1 MISSSA
7 RKKKMRISTDCP
19 RNDAVRE
26 SRIWGKSPECRQR
39 RKREEKRCVSLN
51 SPLVAG
57 TMSVSARRFLQRRA
71 EASSGAAAFAA
82 GDASSPR
89 ASVPGDAAR
98 FSPGTAGG
106 RFGAESAGS
115 PGDDSASPERTT
127 RLDYYPDDIV
137 PTPRHGDDTSG
148 DEGVHPNDDPSSP
161 TWHAAPHRSPLAF
174 SFRGHSSSN
183 AATKR
188 SAPSATR
195 RPPSIPRAGGM
206 VVAPGPHAD
215 VLPRRHA
222 GALRNGAFH
231 GAGAGAPPR
240 ALRHPAD
247 DVDPAPAR
255 FPRAF
260 GNRKHTKTKTKNKP
274 ATSPTATPTTARVSS
289 WASPTRARHASAHP
303 GGARGAPDRGTFSQA
318 MREAETIAALGGEVA
333 GARARLVALAG
344 DVLET
349 RESRASGRRRV
360 RDPTRDRGDR
370 CEKSIELLQH
380 LRPVSRLGVESELK
394 RLLRVCSKDD
404 EIRTRNRKGA
414 DRRVAFFFHRRAGAP
429 VAAAARRNEGWL
441 TTQARPARVL
451 YVTSNAKRPMK
462 HTERDRTNVNVPR
475 LAFGRSIDDVSRAAT
490 IALGS
495 ESRAAAAFAERDATA
510 RATGWAGR
518 MASDAERVYADVW
531 TDSLESLDSLEKQM
545 GRSEKSQARVISTK
559 TPRLWIRSGS
569 ADSARFRVG
578 DVRHGGSAGT

>member
-1 MISSSA
+1 
-7 RKKKMRISTDCP
+7 MRISTDCP

-26 SRIWGKSPECRQR
+26 SRIWEKSPGCRQR

-57 TMSVSARRFLQRRA
+57 TMSVSVRRFLQRRA

-174 SFRGHSSSN
+174 SFRGRSSSN

-222 GALRNGAFH
+222 GALLGAFH

-255 FPRAF
+255 FPRAEKE
-260 GNRKHTKTKTKNKP
+260 GNQKHTKTKNKP
-274 ATSPTATPTTARVSS
+274 ATSPTARHRPPRASLPGRPRRARGMLQRTPAARV
-289 WASPTRARHASAHP
+289 ARPT
-303 GGARGAPDRGTFSQA
+303 
-318 MREAETIAALGGEVA
+318 A
-333 GARARLVALAG
+333 GRSARLCARRRRSRRSAAKSPA
-344 DVLET
+344 
-349 RESRASGRRRV
+349 RELGSSRSPATYWKLGSRALL
-360 RDPTRDRGDR
+360 GD
-370 CEKSIELLQH
+370 
-380 LRPVSRLGVESELK
+380 
-394 RLLRVCSKDD
+394 D
-404 EIRTRNRKGA
+404 
-414 DRRVAFFFHRRAGAP
+414 AF
-429 VAAAARRNEGWL
+429 
-441 TTQARPARVL
+441 
-451 YVTSNAKRPMK
+451 VTS
-462 HTERDRTNVNVPR
+462 H
-475 LAFGRSIDDVSRAAT
+475 
-490 IALGS
+490 
-495 ESRAAAAFAERDATA
+495 ATA
-510 RATGWAGR
+510 VTA
-518 MASDAERVYADVW
+518 M
-531 TDSLESLDSLEKQM
+531 KN
-545 GRSEKSQARVISTK
+545 RSSICDR
-559 TPRLWIRSGS
+559 
-569 ADSARFRVG
+569 
-578 DVRHGGSAGT
+578 

>member
-1 MISSSA
+1 MITSSA
-7 RKKKMRISTDCP
+7 RHRGSRPTALETT
-19 RNDAVRE
+19 RLANRE
-26 SRIWGKSPECRQR
+26 SGGCRQR

-106 RFGAESAGS
+106 RFGAGSAGS

-188 SAPSATR
+188 
-195 RPPSIPRAGGM
+195 PPANPRAGGM

-222 GALRNGAFH
+222 GPLLGAVY
-231 GAGAGAPPR
+231 GAGASPRPPR

-255 FPRAF
+255 FPESAF
-260 GNRKHTKTKTKNKP
+260 GKQTHTKM
-274 ATSPTATPTTARVSS
+274 AFARATPTTARVSS
-289 WASPTRARHASAHP
+289 WASPKRARQASKHP

-333 GARARLVALAG
+333 GARARLVALVG
-344 DVLET
+344 DVVE
-349 RESRASGRRRV
+349 RPESRASGRRRV

-370 CEKSIELLQH
+370 SVHRERRSIEH

-394 RLLRVCSKDD
+394 RLLRATKDD
-404 EIRTRNRKGA
+404 ETRNRNRKGA
-414 DRRVAFFFHRRAGAP
+414 DRRVAFFFFRRAGAP
-429 VAAAARRNEGWL
+429 AANAARREEEGWL
-441 TTQARPARVL
+441 TGQGRPALSRRE
-451 YVTSNAKRPMK
+451 TSNAFPFV
-462 HTERDRTNVNVPR
+462 HTDRDENVTRVTDRTHVAR
-475 LAFGRSIDDVSRAAT
+475 LASRAAT

-495 ESRAAAAFAERDATA
+495 ESRAAEAFAARDAAA
-510 RATGWAGR
+510 RARGGAGR
-518 MASDAERVYADVW
+518 IASDAERVYADVW
-531 TDSLESLDSLEKQM
+531 ADSQEKQM
-545 GRSEKSQARVISTK
+545 GRSEESQACVISTK
-559 TPRLWIRSGS
+559 TPRLLIRAA
-569 ADSARFRVG
+569 ADPARFRVG
-578 DVRHGGSAGT
+578 DARSMEPGRVESC

>member
-1 MISSSA
+1 
-7 RKKKMRISTDCP
+7 MRISTDCP

-26 SRIWGKSPECRQR
+26 SRIWEKSPGCRQR
-39 RKREEKRCVSLN
+39 RKREEKRCVSLD

-57 TMSVSARRFLQRRA
+57 TMSVSVRRFLQRRA

-174 SFRGHSSSN
+174 SFRGRSSSN

-222 GALRNGAFH
+222 GALLNGAFH

-260 GNRKHTKTKTKNKP
+260 EETKNTRKRKRKNKP
-274 ATSPTATPTTARVSS
+274 ATSPTRDTDHRARLFLGVPD
-289 WASPTRARHASAHP
+289 ARARHASAHP

-318 MREAETIAALGGEVA
+318 MREAETIARARRRVA
-333 GARARLVALAG
+333 GARSARRARRRRSWKLG
-344 DVLET
+344 
-349 RESRASGRRRV
+349 SRARFWET
-360 RDPTRDRGDR
+360 TR
-370 CEKSIELLQH
+370 S
-380 LRPVSRLGVESELK
+380 
-394 RLLRVCSKDD
+394 
-404 EIRTRNRKGA
+404 
-414 DRRVAFFFHRRAGAP
+414 
-429 VAAAARRNEGWL
+429 
-441 TTQARPARVL
+441 
-451 YVTSNAKRPMK
+451 
-462 HTERDRTNVNVPR
+462 
-475 LAFGRSIDDVSRAAT
+475 
-490 IALGS
+490 
-495 ESRAAAAFAERDATA
+495 
-510 RATGWAGR
+510 
-518 MASDAERVYADVW
+518 
-531 TDSLESLDSLEKQM
+531 
-545 GRSEKSQARVISTK
+545 
-559 TPRLWIRSGS
+559 
-569 ADSARFRVG
+569 
-578 DVRHGGSAGT
+578 

>member
-1 MISSSA
+1 
-7 RKKKMRISTDCP
+7 MRISTDCP

-26 SRIWGKSPECRQR
+26 SRIWGKSPGCRQR

-57 TMSVSARRFLQRRA
+57 TMSVSVRRFLQRRA

-174 SFRGHSSSN
+174 SFRGRSSSN

-222 GALRNGAFH
+222 GALLGAFH

-255 FPRAF
+255 FPRAEKE
-260 GNRKHTKTKTKNKP
+260 GKQKHTKTKNAPRAPP

-349 RESRASGRRRV
+349 RESRASFFGRRRV
-360 RDPTRDRGDR
+360 RDFTRDRGDR
-370 CEKSIELLQH
+370 YEKSKSIEH

-404 EIRTRNRKGA
+404 ATRARNRKGA

-441 TTQARPARVL
+441 TTQARPARMRV
-451 YVTSNAKRPMK
+451 VTSNAKRPMK
-462 HTERDRTNVNVPR
+462 HTDRTNVNVPR

-490 IALGS
+490 MAFGS

-518 MASDAERVYADVW
+518 MASDAERMYADVW
-531 TDSLESLDSLEKQM
+531 TDSLDSLDSLEKQI
-545 GRSEKSQARVISTK
+545 GRSEKSQALVISTK

-578 DVRHGGSAGT
+578 GGVRHGEGAGM

>member
-1 MISSSA
+1 M
-7 RKKKMRISTDCP
+7 
-19 RNDAVRE
+19 
-26 SRIWGKSPECRQR
+26 
-39 RKREEKRCVSLN
+39 SLN

-106 RFGAESAGS
+106 RFGAGSAGS
-115 PGDDSASPERTT
+115 PGDDSASPKRTT

-183 AATKR
+183 AAT
-188 SAPSATR
+188 R
-195 RPPSIPRAGGM
+195 RPPAKTRAGGM

-222 GALRNGAFH
+222 GLLLGAFQ
-231 GAGAGAPPR
+231 GAGASPRPPR

-255 FPRAF
+255 FPESAF
-260 GNRKHTKTKTKNKP
+260 GKQKHTKTAFART
-274 ATSPTATPTTARVSS
+274 TPTTARVSS
-289 WASPTRARHASAHP
+289 WASPKRARQASKYP

-344 DVLET
+344 DVIE
-349 RESRASGRRRV
+349 RPESRASGRRRV
-360 RDPTRDRGDR
+360 RDPTREHCGARER
-370 CEKSIELLQH
+370 SIEH

-394 RLLRVCSKDD
+394 RLLRATKDD
-404 EIRTRNRKGA
+404 EFRNRNRKGA
-414 DRRVAFFFHRRAGAP
+414 DRRVAFFFFRRAGAP
-429 VAAAARRNEGWL
+429 AANAARRQEGWL
-441 TTQARPARVL
+441 TGQGRPALSRRE
-451 YVTSNAKRPMK
+451 TSNAFC
-462 HTERDRTNVNVPR
+462 ERNENVTCVTDRTNVVLE
-475 LAFGRSIDDVSRAAT
+475 LASRAAT

-495 ESRAAAAFAERDATA
+495 ESRAAAAFAARDAAA
-510 RATGWAGR
+510 RARGGAGR
-518 MASDAERVYADVW
+518 MAIDAERAYADVW
-531 TDSLESLDSLEKQM
+531 ADSLEKQM
-545 GRSEKSQARVISTK
+545 KSRSEESQACVISTK
-559 TPRLWIRSGS
+559 TPQERLLIRAAAGP
-569 ADSARFRVG
+569 ARFRVG
-578 DVRHGGSAGT
+578 DVRYGAGESCQS

>member
-1 MISSSA
+1 
-7 RKKKMRISTDCP
+7 MRISTDCP

-98 FSPGTAGG
+98 FSPGTAV
-106 RFGAESAGS
+106 GAFRCRIRRV
-115 PGDDSASPERTT
+115 PGDDWNPERTT

-240 ALRHPAD
+240 ALRRPAD

-255 FPRAF
+255 FPRAETE
-260 GNRKHTKTKTKNKP
+260 NTRRNEKQ
-274 ATSPTATPTTARVSS
+274 ARPRRRRHPPPR
-289 WASPTRARHASAHP
+289 ASLPGRPRRARAASSAP
-303 GGARGAPDRGTFSQA
+303 RRRGGARPRDVQPGYARGGDDRGA
-318 MREAETIAALGGEVA
+318 GGGSG
-333 GARARLVALAG
+333 GARSA
-344 DVLET
+344 
-349 RESRASGRRRV
+349 SRARRRRV
-360 RDPTRDRGDR
+360 GN
-370 CEKSIELLQH
+370 S
-380 LRPVSRLGVESELK
+380 GV
-394 RLLRVCSKDD
+394 
-404 EIRTRNRKGA
+404 
-414 DRRVAFFFHRRAGAP
+414 
-429 VAAAARRNEGWL
+429 
-441 TTQARPARVL
+441 ARVRE
-451 YVTSNAKRPMK
+451 T
-462 HTERDRTNVNVPR
+462 T
-475 LAFGRSIDDVSRAAT
+475 RS
-490 IALGS
+490 
-495 ESRAAAAFAERDATA
+495 
-510 RATGWAGR
+510 
-518 MASDAERVYADVW
+518 
-531 TDSLESLDSLEKQM
+531 
-545 GRSEKSQARVISTK
+545 
-559 TPRLWIRSGS
+559 
-569 ADSARFRVG
+569 
-578 DVRHGGSAGT
+578 

>member
-1 MISSSA
+1 
-7 RKKKMRISTDCP
+7 
-19 RNDAVRE
+19 
-26 SRIWGKSPECRQR
+26 
-39 RKREEKRCVSLN
+39 
-51 SPLVAG
+51 
-57 TMSVSARRFLQRRA
+57 MSVSARRFLQRRA

-137 PTPRHGDDTSG
+137 PTPRKKKHGDDTSG

-174 SFRGHSSSN
+174 SFDDE
-183 AATKR
+183 TKR

-318 MREAETIAALGGEVA
+318 MREAETIASLGGEVA

-370 CEKSIELLQH
+370 CEKSIELL
-380 LRPVSRLGVESELK
+380 RPVSRLGVESELK

-404 EIRTRNRKGA
+404 ETRTRNRKGA

>member
-1 MISSSA
+1 MITSSA
-7 RKKKMRISTDCP
+7 RHRGSRPTALETT
-19 RNDAVRE
+19 RLANRE
-26 SRIWGKSPECRQR
+26 SGGCRQR
-39 RKREEKRCVSLN
+39 RKREEKRCMSLN

-188 SAPSATR
+188 
-195 RPPSIPRAGGM
+195 PPANPRAGGM

-222 GALRNGAFH
+222 EPLLGAFR
-231 GAGAGAPPR
+231 GAGASPRPPR

-255 FPRAF
+255 FPESAF
-260 GNRKHTKTKTKNKP
+260 GKQKHTKT
-274 ATSPTATPTTARVSS
+274 AFARATPTTARVSS
-289 WASPTRARHASAHP
+289 WASPKRARQASKHP

-333 GARARLVALAG
+333 GARARLVALVG
-344 DVLET
+344 DVVE
-349 RESRASGRRRV
+349 RPESRASGRRRV
-360 RDPTRDRGDR
+360 RDPTRERGDR
-370 CEKSIELLQH
+370 SVHRERRSIEH

-404 EIRTRNRKGA
+404 ETRTRNRKGA

-441 TTQARPARVL
+441 TTQARPARMR

-462 HTERDRTNVNVPR
+462 RSDERPMNVPR

-490 IALGS
+490 MAFGS

-531 TDSLESLDSLEKQM
+531 ADSQEKQR
-545 GRSEKSQARVISTK
+545 GRSEESQVCVISTK
-559 TPRLWIRSGS
+559 TPRLWMRAA
-569 ADSARFRVG
+569 ADPARFRVG
-578 DVRHGGSAGT
+578 DCSDR

>member
-1 MISSSA
+1 M
-7 RKKKMRISTDCP
+7 
-19 RNDAVRE
+19 
-26 SRIWGKSPECRQR
+26 
-39 RKREEKRCVSLN
+39 SLN

-106 RFGAESAGS
+106 RFGAGSAGS
-115 PGDDSASPERTT
+115 PGDDSASPKRTT

-188 SAPSATR
+188 
-195 RPPSIPRAGGM
+195 PPANPRAGGM

-222 GALRNGAFH
+222 EPLLGAFR
-231 GAGAGAPPR
+231 GAGASPRPPR

-255 FPRAF
+255 FPESAF
-260 GNRKHTKTKTKNKP
+260 GKQKHTKT
-274 ATSPTATPTTARVSS
+274 AFARATPTTARVSS
-289 WASPTRARHASAHP
+289 WASPKRARQASKHP

-333 GARARLVALAG
+333 GARARLVALVG
-344 DVLET
+344 DVVE
-349 RESRASGRRRV
+349 RPESRASGRRRV
-360 RDPTRDRGDR
+360 RDPTRERGDR
-370 CEKSIELLQH
+370 SVHRERRSIEH

-394 RLLRVCSKDD
+394 RLLRATKDD
-404 EIRTRNRKGA
+404 ETRNRNRKGA
-414 DRRVAFFFHRRAGAP
+414 DRRVAFFFHRRASAP

-441 TTQARPARVL
+441 TTQARPARMR

-475 LAFGRSIDDVSRAAT
+475 LAFGQSIDDVSRAAT
-490 IALGS
+490 MAFGS

-518 MASDAERVYADVW
+518 MVSDAERVYADVW
-531 TDSLESLDSLEKQM
+531 TDSLDSLDSLEKQI
-545 GRSEKSQARVISTK
+545 GRSEKSQALVISTK

-578 DVRHGGSAGT
+578 GGVRHGEGAGM